1 MKVEP
6 VIIEIW
12 LQLQNFKSAKKLKL
26 SIRHV
31 RSIDFERGADSS
43 KKILTSNPPQKKK
56 IKNQKVKSN
65 LEKLNPWVG

>member
-43 KKILTSNPPQKKK
+43 KKNINKQPPPKK
-56 IKNQKVKSN
+56 KNQKPKG
-65 LEKLNPWVG
+65 EI